1 MKKIW
6 KAGQW
11 AVALLACFLI
21 WGTGALAAVE
31 ATIKNG
37 VYADGINL
45 SGMTT
50 EEADA
55 AVKAYVED
63 LGHVEITL
71 DAAGGN
77 EVKVNCSE
85 LGMYWKNPQIIEE
98 AMELG
103 KGGNVIQRYKAL
115 KDLEH
120 DNHVF
125 KVELGYNVEAINQVL
140 LQQCVKFDQKAKN
153 YSLQRVGGAFQVTE
167 GQVGYALD
175 VESSID
181 AVYNYLTGEW
191 DHNPATIALN
201 VAVEEPLGGDG
212 SLNEVTDLLATF
224 TTSYK
229 SSNKDRSAN
238 VENGCRLINGTTLYP
253 GEVFSTYNTVSPFTE
268 KNGYY
273 LAGSYLNGKVVD
285 SFGGGICQVSTTLYN
300 AVLRAELQV
309 KERHNHSMVVNYVEK
324 SADAAIAESSGKD
337 FQFVNSSDYPIYI
350 EGIAQNKT
358 ITFNIYGKETRPAGH
373 SVSFESEVL
382 ETINPPYDQIYADS
396 SHGIGYITTSSA
408 HIGYKAKLWK
418 IVKENGE
425 EVSREVVNSS
435 NYKMSPRSATVGVAT
450 SDPNAYNEIMA
461 AIGTANIDHVR
472 NVIAILTTPPP
483 APAEGAQ

>member
-21 WGTGALAAVE
+21 GGNGAYAAGE
-31 ATIKNG
+31 DTIKNG
-37 VYADGINL
+37 VYADGIDL
-45 SGMTT
+45 SGMTE
-50 EEADA
+50 EEAKA
-55 AVKAYVED
+55 AVKAYVDD
-63 LGHVEITL
+63 LSHVEITL

-77 EVKVNCSE
+77 EVKVTCAD
-85 LGMYWKNPQIIEE
+85 LGMYWKNPQIVEE

-103 KGGNVIQRYKAL
+103 KGGNVIERYKAL

-120 DNHVF
+120 DNHIYD
-125 KVELGYNVEAINQVL
+125 VELGYSVEAIDQVL

-153 YSLQRVGGAFQVTE
+153 YSLQRVNGAFQVTE
-167 GQVGYALD
+167 GQAGYSLD

-181 AVYNYLTGEW
+181 AIYNYMIGQW

-212 SLNEVTDLLATF
+212 SLNEVHDLLATF

-238 VENGCRLINGTTLYP
+238 VENGCRLINGITLYP

-309 KERHNHSMVVNYVEK
+309 KERHNHSMVVNYVDK

-337 FQFVNSSDYPIYI
+337 FQFVNSSDYQIYI
-350 EGIAQNKT
+350 EGITQNKT

-373 SVSFESEVL
+373 EVSFESEVL
-382 ETINPPYDQIYADS
+382 ETINPTYDQIYADS

-418 IVKENGE
+418 IVK
-425 EVSREVVNSS
+425 R
-435 NYKMSPRSATVGVAT
+435 
-450 SDPNAYNEIMA
+450 I
-461 AIGTANIDHVR
+461 I
-472 NVIAILTTPPP
+472 
-483 APAEGAQ
+483 

>member
-21 WGTGALAAVE
+21 GGNGAYAAGE
-31 ATIKNG
+31 DTIKNG
-37 VYADGINL
+37 VYADGIDL
-45 SGMTT
+45 SGMTE
-50 EEADA
+50 EEAKA
-55 AVKAYVED
+55 AVKAYVDD
-63 LGHVEITL
+63 LSHVEITL

-77 EVKVNCSE
+77 EVKVTCAD
-85 LGMYWKNPQIIEE
+85 LGMYWKNPQIVEE

-103 KGGNVIQRYKAL
+103 KGGNVIERYKAL

-120 DNHVF
+120 DNHIYD
-125 KVELGYNVEAINQVL
+125 VELGYSVEAIDQVL

-153 YSLQRVGGAFQVTE
+153 YSLQRVNGAFQVTE
-167 GQVGYALD
+167 GQAGYSLD

-181 AVYNYLTGEW
+181 AIYNYMIGQW

-212 SLNEVTDLLATF
+212 SLNEVHDLLATF

-229 SSNKDRSAN
+229 SSSKDRSAN
-238 VENGCRLINGTTLYP
+238 VENGCRLINGITLYP

-309 KERHNHSMVVNYVEK
+309 KERHNHSMVVNYVDK

-337 FQFVNSSDYPIYI
+337 FQFVNSSDYQIYI
-350 EGIAQNKT
+350 EGITQNKT

-373 SVSFESEVL
+373 EVSFESEVL
-382 ETINPPYDQIYADS
+382 ETINPTYDQIYADS

-450 SDPNAYNEIMA
+450 ADPNAHNEIMA
-461 AIGTANIDHVR
+461 AIGTASIDHVKA
-472 NVIAILTTPPP
+472 VIAILTAPP

>member
-21 WGTGALAAVE
+21 GGNGAYAAGE
-31 ATIKNG
+31 DTIKNG
-37 VYADGINL
+37 VYADGIDL
-45 SGMTT
+45 SGMTE
-50 EEADA
+50 EEAKA
-55 AVKAYVED
+55 AVKAYVDD
-63 LGHVEITL
+63 LSHVEITL

-77 EVKVNCSE
+77 EVKVTCAD
-85 LGMYWKNPQIIEE
+85 LGMYWKNPQIVEE

-103 KGGNVIQRYKAL
+103 KGGNVIERYKAL

-120 DNHVF
+120 DNHIYD
-125 KVELGYNVEAINQVL
+125 VELGYSVEAIDQVL

-153 YSLQRVGGAFQVTE
+153 YSLQRVNGAFQVTE
-167 GQVGYALD
+167 GQAGYSLD

-181 AVYNYLTGEW
+181 AIYNYMIGQW

-212 SLNEVTDLLATF
+212 SLNEVHDLLATF

-229 SSNKDRSAN
+229 SSSKDRSAN
-238 VENGCRLINGTTLYP
+238 VENGCRLINGITLYP

-309 KERHNHSMVVNYVEK
+309 KERHNHSMVVNYVDK

-350 EGIAQNKT
+350 EGITQNKT

-373 SVSFESEVL
+373 EVSFESEVL
-382 ETINPPYDQIYADS
+382 ETINPTYDQIYADS

-450 SDPNAYNEIMA
+450 ADPNAHNEIMA
-461 AIGTANIDHVR
+461 AIGTASIDHVKA
-472 NVIAILTTPPP
+472 VIAILTAPP